1 MREEIKLKNHNC
13 NEYRN
18 NIFVDMKLK
27 NIALN
32 TYCESYHIKRSN
44 DTIRNGVIVVTL
56 IVLVFGIYTYVSTSS
71 GDSVRVVSS
80 NNTSSVNMDV
90 FDKLT
95 KESNLE
101 AEVDLASFD
110 F

>member
-1 MREEIKLKNHNC
+1 MKEEIKVKNHNC
-13 NEYRN
+13 NEYRS

-32 TYCESYHIKRSN
+32 TYCESYHVKRSN

-56 IVLVFGIYTYVSTSS
+56 IVLVFGVYTYINTSS

-80 NNTSSVNMDV
+80 NNASSVNADV

>member
-1 MREEIKLKNHNC
+1 MKEETKVKNHNC
-13 NEYRN
+13 NEYRS

-32 TYCESYHIKRSN
+32 TYCESYHVKRSN
-44 DTIRNGVIVVTL
+44 DTIRNGIIVVTL
-56 IVLVFGIYTYVSTSS
+56 IVFVFGVYTYINTSS

-80 NNTSSVNMDV
+80 NNSPSVNMDV
-90 FDKLT
+90 FEKLT
-95 KESNLE
+95 KDSNLDTQ
-101 AEVDLASFD
+101 VDLASLD

>member
-1 MREEIKLKNHNC
+1 MKEETKVKNYNC
-13 NEYRN
+13 NEYRS

-32 TYCESYHIKRSN
+32 TYCESYHVKRSN

-56 IVLVFGIYTYVSTSS
+56 IVFVFGVYTYINTCS

-80 NNTSSVNMDV
+80 NNASSVNTDV

-101 AEVDLASFD
+101 SEVDLASFD